1 MAMMRVTLK
10 PGHAYK
16 TSSSIHKRNRRGD
29 LKFASSLGVA
39 ERTPYATERD
49 VEHERRAAASPHHRR
64 IGSSEP
70 GVVGEKVMM
79 QTGEFAMLLDVD
91 EGDPRVWPYC
101 PPICQ
106 RIKHKTRT

>member
-49 VEHERRAAASPHHRR
+49 VEHDRRAAASPHHRR

-70 GVVGEKVMM
+70 GVVGKKVVT
-79 QTGEFAMLLDVD
+79 QTGEFAILLDVD
-91 EGDPRVWPYC
+91 EGDPRAWPYLF
-101 PPICQ
+101 PLYQSI
-106 RIKHKTRT
+106 RHKTRT